1 MVSLQR
7 EENFVIIE
15 LGSHTTKAMQD
26 VSDVNKLPTVHI
38 RSRAG
43 IVKQEETD
51 NAEHAPEANGDSMS
65 IDETNTEGQ
74 AAAEQT
80 NATSRDKPADSSD
93 QDPAGPNYVFGSA
106 LDSADGD
113 TLEAVVDVFKNGFV
127 NDWDVLSAFLRH
139 IVTKELG
146 LHIIRN
152 TSGFLFSIPALWPK
166 TDLENLTQ
174 IAFEDLNAPSI
185 MVVEQSLMAAY
196 GNNGLTGTVIDMGHD
211 TVTITPIVDSAVQT
225 HSIAQSTVAGAV
237 VTRHLQQLLQADD
250 ELCAQFTDKQVP
262 LVFAEALKES
272 GKCRLQLLPDR
283 ADDAEE
289 RQEFEYDGKTYK
301 IKQETLLQAP
311 EIMMQPTQEAQMPL
325 AALVRQAVLGCD
337 LDKRAALWEN
347 IHIVGGSSR
356 FGDLQERLQMEL
368 ESTVLPASNIF
379 ALSQTRDT
387 QFHSIP
393 EYFIGWGGY
402 GHWAAF
408 LGACLAA
415 KVALADGRHFVSRSD
430 YNDSGPS
437 IIHTKAF

>member
-7 EENFVIIE
+7 EENFVVIE

-43 IVKQEETD
+43 IIKQEETS
-51 NAEHAPEANGDSMS
+51 NAENTSKTKDDRMN
-65 IDETNTEGQ
+65 IDEMETEDQ
-74 AAAEQT
+74 AATEQT
-80 NATSRDKPADSSD
+80 NGTSNAKSTDSSD
-93 QDPAGPNYVFGSA
+93 QDAAGPSYVFGSA
-106 LDSADGD
+106 IDSADSD
-113 TLEAVVDVFKNGFV
+113 ALEAVVDVFTNGFV

-146 LHIIRN
+146 LRITRN

-166 TDLENLTQ
+166 SDLENLTQ
-174 IAFEDLNAPSI
+174 IAFEDLNVPSI
-185 MVVEQSLMAAY
+185 MVVEQPLMAAY

-211 TVTITPIVDSAVQT
+211 TVTITPIVDSVVQN
-225 HSIAQSTVAGAV
+225 HSITQSTIAGSAV
-237 VTRHLQQLLQADD
+237 TQNLQQLLQMDD

-262 LVFAEALKES
+262 LAFAEALKES

-283 ADDAEE
+283 ADDADE

-301 IKQETLLQAP
+301 IKQETLMQAP
-311 EIMMQPTQEAQMPL
+311 EVLMQPTQEAQMPL
-325 AALVRQAVLGCD
+325 AALVRQAILGCD

-347 IHIVGGSSR
+347 IHIVGGSSQ

-379 ALSQTRDT
+379 ALSQTRDM
-387 QFHSIP
+387 QFHSVP
-393 EYFIGWGGY
+393 EYFIGWRGY

-415 KVALADGRHFVSRSD
+415 KVALTDGRHFVARSD